1 MVLSFIFFL
10 SFLKNHFLAH
20 VALMTTSPIWACFG
34 TSKMCWT
41 SLVISETSNEVLPAE
56 GSTALSV
63 PDKWAKICWKKT
75 TRTCCVQRPEE
86 RSREIILFEV
96 LSLVK
101 KAVHN
106 SNLTYFSLSYLEYRI
121 FFYQIVGEMYFSW
134 FFFQTSVATTP
145 GDIWHMRR

>member
-1 MVLSFIFFL
+1 M
-10 SFLKNHFLAH
+10 
-20 VALMTTSPIWACFG
+20 
-34 TSKMCWT
+34 
-41 SLVISETSNEVLPAE
+41 SETSNEVLPAE

-101 KAVHN
+101 KAVHY
-106 SNLTYFSLSYLEYRI
+106 SNFTYFSLSYLEYRI